1 VFQAPAKRRP
11 GSSMPTCSPFQAAVT
26 NGPTGNERG

>member
-11 GSSMPTCSPFQAAVT
+11 GSSMPTCSPFQAAWATDPPVT
-26 NGPTGNERG
+26 NGA